1 MARVL
6 VGRGEELRAL
16 VSAATNPPSA
26 VFLAGEAGVGKTRL
40 ITELATDSHLPSRW
54 WAIGRC
60 QPMRFPYGAVLDALR
75 TFATRPV
82 RLSPVAGVLRPYLPE
97 LAEQLPPEPG
107 RVADPVAER
116 HRLFRAMRELLGA
129 FGPGVLIIEDLHWA
143 DEGTRALL
151 RFLLSDPPPGL
162 ALVLTYRE
170 EDLSDRGGPLG
181 GASRPA
187 PEMTTVRLRLDP
199 LGATGVRRLAAEIL
213 GSEPVSQGF
222 AAALHEHT
230 AGIPF
235 VVEEVLATL
244 DGPAE
249 IMHASAAMARSLLD
263 ELDPP
268 AVLREAM
275 IERLGALSPD
285 ATLLSEVAAVVGVPV
300 ASTLL
305 GEIAR
310 LGRDRTRAGLIE
322 ALAGGVLVEVDG
334 GRYGFRH
341 PAGTRALYESLP
353 GPHRQDLHTRAMRAL
368 RKEQP
373 LPLLRL
379 AEHSRRAGR
388 VEDWLTYGEAAADNA
403 ATTGDAATAIV
414 LLQRLL
420 TEPSL
425 RSSDVDRLAT
435 KFGWV
440 AYAGLEPTGP
450 AVALERLMA
459 THRTSEEIRGEL
471 RLGLGLL
478 LHRQRGGPVAS
489 KVELEL
495 AAAELRPQ
503 PALAARA
510 MAVLAEPYV
519 GTTPLAETTAWM
531 RRVEESI
538 RLCDR
543 PWRTT
548 LLATILASRLHV
560 GDHAVWQ
567 DIPQLPVRV
576 DTVEEQRQLARAHCN
591 LADACSWTGHY
602 EKARTFLS
610 TGMRLANDC
619 GAAYILSTAKSTEV
633 HLDWLT
639 GNWSGLA
646 ERATALLESHTDL
659 LAITTEQSLILGSLA
674 VAQGEWEQ
682 AERHLTATNLS
693 TPDNAITPVV
703 MAAHGM
709 LITLRL
715 ATEDLDGATAAAD
728 KAMQLLRHKGVWA
741 WAGEIAPAVTTAYL
755 RTGRR
760 GDAAAVV
767 TELESAV
774 AGIDAPMAHTALHV
788 CAAELAH
795 ARGDP
800 TAARAGFERARA
812 GCAQLPRPYLAT
824 QLAERI
830 TVDRLDLGDPDPDPD
845 AGERLAALAEEFDRL
860 GATRDA
866 ARCRHLARRHG
877 TVQHSRRG
885 RRGYGDELSPR
896 EHDVARL
903 LAGGRT
909 NREIAEVLF
918 LSRRTVE
925 QHVANVL
932 HKLGVHSRRE
942 LLDLDIK

>member
-6 VGRGEELRAL
+6 VGRGGELRAL
-16 VSAATNPPSA
+16 LSAAANPPSV
-26 VFLAGEAGVGKTRL
+26 VFLAGEAGIGKTRL
-40 ITELATDSHLPSRW
+40 VTELVTEAPPGWVSV
-54 WAIGRC
+54 GRC
-60 QPMRFPYGAVLDALR
+60 QPMRFPYGPVLDALR
-75 TFATRPV
+75 GAAARPAG
-82 RLSPVAGVLRPYLPE
+82 LSPIAGVLRPYLPE
-97 LAEQLPPEPG
+97 LAEHLPPEPLP
-107 RVADPVAER
+107 VADPIAER
-116 HRLFRAMRELLGA
+116 HRLFRAMRELLAALGA
-129 FGPGVLIIEDLHWA
+129 GVLILEDLHWA

-151 RFLLSDPPPGL
+151 RFLISDPPAGL

-170 EDLSDRGGPLG
+170 EDLTDRGGPLG
-181 GASRPA
+181 GTSRPA
-187 PEMTTVRLRLDP
+187 PEVTTVRLRLDP
-199 LGATGVRRLAAEIL
+199 LDATGVRRLAGEIL
-213 GSEPVSQGF
+213 GTEPVSQGF
-222 AAALHEHT
+222 ALGLHEHT
-230 AGIPF
+230 AGIPL
-235 VVEEVLATL
+235 VVEEVLRTL
-244 DGPAE
+244 DVHAE
-249 IMHASAAMARSLLD
+249 VVHASAEMVRILLAD
-263 ELDPP
+263 LEPP
-268 AVLREAM
+268 PVLREAM
-275 IERLGALSPD
+275 IERLGPLSAD
-285 ATLLSEVAAVVGVPV
+285 AQLLSEVAAVVGAP
-300 ASTLL
+300 ASAQLL
-305 GEIAR
+305 GEMAR
-310 LGRDRTRAGLIE
+310 IGRDRTRAGLIE
-322 ALAGGVLVEVDG
+322 ALAGSVLVEVDG
-334 GRYGFRH
+334 SRYGFRH
-341 PAGTRALYESLP
+341 VAGMRALYETLP
-353 GPHRQDLHTRAMRAL
+353 GPHRQDLHARAMRAL
-368 RKEQP
+368 RREQP

-403 ATTGDAATAIV
+403 ATTGDTATAIA

-440 AYAGLEPTGP
+440 AYAGLEPIGP
-450 AVALERLMA
+450 AVALEQLMA
-459 THRTSEEIRGEL
+459 THRTSEGIRGEL

-478 LHRQRGGPVAS
+478 LHRQLNGAAAS

-495 AAAELRPQ
+495 AAAELRPH

-519 GTTPLAETTAWM
+519 GTTPLSETTEWM
-531 RRVEESI
+531 RRVEDSI

-567 DIPQLPVRV
+567 DILQLPVRV

-619 GAAYILSTAKSTEV
+619 GAAYILSTAKSTQV

-639 GNWSGLA
+639 GNWTGLA
-646 ERATALLESHTDL
+646 ERATELLESHPDL
-659 LAITTEQSLILGSLA
+659 LPITTELSLILGSLA

-682 AERHLTATNLS
+682 AERHLAATNLS

-703 MAAHGM
+703 MAAHAM
-709 LITLRL
+709 FITLHL
-715 ATEDLDGATAAAD
+715 ATEDLRAASAAAD

-741 WAGEIAPAVTTAYL
+741 WAGEVAPAVVTAYCG
-755 RTGRR
+755 TGRFD
-760 GDAAAVV
+760 DAVAVV
-767 TELESAV
+767 TDLESAV
-774 AGIDAPMAHTALHV
+774 AGIDAPMAHTALNI
-788 CAAELAH
+788 CAAEIAQV
-795 ARGDP
+795 RGDR
-800 TAARAGFERARA
+800 TAAAMGFERAKVS
-812 GCAQLPRPYLAT
+812 CAQLPRPYLAT

-830 TVDRLDLGDPDPDPD
+830 TIDQLDLGEPE
-845 AGERLAALAEEFDRL
+845 AGERLAGLAEEFDRL

-866 ARCRHLARRHG
+866 ARCRHLARRRG
-877 TVQHSRRG
+877 TIQHSRRG

-896 EHDVARL
+896 EQDVARL

-932 HKLGVHSRRE
+932 HKLGVQSRRE
-942 LLDLDIK
+942 LLDLDIR